1 MLHTCEELSSSRG
14 VISNPHPRLSIQ
26 FQQHTLLVYVTLC
39 GQQLPLLSSVTH
51 LGHLLTNLAMMKTY
65 SLYTCYDMIGKS
77 NSVLFLSRSIF
88 LVLSSFSFFLCME
101 DCSGIYLPCLLV
113 FWRFHTKKLRE
124 DYGVCQGMLYFP
136 WLWSHLLQ
144 TLVQTLLT
152 PSQPHQLLSNHSIQT
167 M

>member
-113 FWRFHTKKLRE
+113 FWRFHTKNSEKTME
-124 DYGVCQGMLYFP
+124 SAKECYTFHDCGHIYCK
-136 WLWSHLLQ
+136 HLFK
-144 TLVQTLLT
+144 
-152 PSQPHQLLSNHSIQT
+152 HY
-167 M
+167 